1 MKIGYLHNLPL
12 EYYPPACVSLDLLGR
27 QGKARVH
34 AFTTVNRKGRK
45 EYANKAIEIFRSR
58 AVDPGANALARLVVA
73 FWWHVQTALS
83 LWKLKPEAIVYVEPH
98 SAIAAWIYFRLLR
111 GTARLFIH
119 HHEYYEAKD
128 YNRPGMRMPR
138 LGSRLEK
145 SYLFPRSEW
154 ISQTNEDRLRL
165 AQGEHPEASST
176 AWRILPNYPPQ
187 DWCRHSDGYREV
199 VSTPP
204 IRLIYVGSASFEDT
218 YIEEI
223 VRWAA
228 AHPQAIHLH
237 ICGYNVA
244 QDVWDWLSEKQFT
257 NVTWNTMGYSY
268 EELPNILKEFDVGL
282 VLYKGNTTNFIYNVP
297 NKVFEYLACGL
308 EVWYPAVMIG
318 MKRFCEGQAAKLRE
332 FNFDDLDRL
341 APSNLAPIGGDAFD
355 RFAFTAEQAL
365 TPLFEKLGLDRVPE
379 K

>member
-27 QGKARVH
+27 QSKARVH

-45 EYANKAIEIFRSR
+45 AYANKAIEIFRSR
-58 AVDPGANALARLVVA
+58 AVDPDANALMRLVVA
-73 FWWHVQTALS
+73 FWWHAKTAVS
-83 LWKLKPEAIVYVEPH
+83 LWKLKPDAILYVEPH

-111 GTARLFIH
+111 GKARLFIH

-128 YNRPGMRMPR
+128 YDRPGMRMPR

-145 SYLFPRSEW
+145 SYLFPRAEW

-165 AQGEHPEASST
+165 TWGEHPGVSDKS
-176 AWRILPNYPPQ
+176 WQILPNYPPR
-187 DWCRHSDGYREV
+187 DWCKDPRDRQERSGQ
-199 VSTPP
+199 PL
-204 IRLIYVGSASFEDT
+204 RLVYIGSASFEDT

-223 VRWAA
+223 VRWVAV
-228 AHPQAIHLH
+228 HPEAVQLH

-244 QDVWDWLSEKQFT
+244 QDVWGWLREEHFT
-257 NVTWNTMGYSY
+257 NITYDSMGYSY
-268 EELPNILKEFDVGL
+268 EELPNILKKFDIGL

-297 NKVFEYLACGL
+297 NKVFEYLVCGL
-308 EVWYPAVMIG
+308 DVCYPAVMTG
-318 MKRFCEGQAAKLRE
+318 MKAFSKGRTANLQEL
-332 FNFDDLDRL
+332 NFDALDKL
-341 APSNLAPIGGDAFD
+341 SPSALFPVGGGAFN

-365 TPLFEKLGLDRVPE
+365 TPLFNQLGLDSVPQ
-379 K
+379 KT